1 MPQKEAPR
9 HNPTNVAQVVYRTLF
24 ELTPNSDVN
33 DGNVSAT
40 ICLVSQFTV
49 SRLFW
54 RSDRKILPEA
64 PGYVHV
70 WSVYT
75 SDPQA

>member
-9 HNPTNVAQVVYRTLF
+9 HNPTNVAQVVYWTLL

-40 ICLVSQFTV
+40 T
-49 SRLFW
+49 
-54 RSDRKILPEA
+54 
-64 PGYVHV
+64 
-70 WSVYT
+70 
-75 SDPQA
+75 